1 MTARTS
7 HPNSHPEVSGT
18 KRRANKSGYR
28 GVYKNNKSGW
38 QAQICFGPR
47 SNKRKIMLGTFE
59 TQGEAAHAYDDA
71 AREYHGDRAVLN
83 FPAFRTENRIRSR
96 MERKA
101 ASTTENPLV
110 SDDRLSQLVMVPTE
124 NPPEMPAPK
133 PQPVPE
139 RLQEAARAI
148 PPGGCPACG
157 ADSALYAP
165 IGSCDG
171 DRRCRQCGHQPRRGE
186 VDSNGRRILKQDGIE
201 EVFSPAGV
209 SRGQFADVDW
219 RRANLQKGNICI

>member
-59 TQGEAAHAYDDA
+59 TQEEAAHAYDDA
-71 AREYHGDRAVLN
+71 ARHHHGDRTVLN
-83 FPAFRTENRIRSR
+83 FPAIASKNRVRTR

-101 ASTTENPLV
+101 ASTTENPPV
-110 SDDRLSQLVMVPTE
+110 SDDRLSQ
-124 NPPEMPAPK
+124 
-133 PQPVPE
+133 PV
-139 RLQEAARAI
+139 RL
-148 PPGGCPACG
+148 P
-157 ADSALYAP
+157 
-165 IGSCDG
+165 
-171 DRRCRQCGHQPRRGE
+171 
-186 VDSNGRRILKQDGIE
+186 
-201 EVFSPAGV
+201 
-209 SRGQFADVDW
+209 
-219 RRANLQKGNICI
+219 